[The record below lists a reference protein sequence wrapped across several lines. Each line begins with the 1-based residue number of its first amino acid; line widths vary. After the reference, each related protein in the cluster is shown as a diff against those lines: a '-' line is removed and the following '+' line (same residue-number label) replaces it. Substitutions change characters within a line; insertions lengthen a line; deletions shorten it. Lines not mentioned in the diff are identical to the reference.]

1 MVHWSRFII
10 ARTNHLNLTE
20 THMRTLLLGTAFGL
34 LLTGV
39 ALAQNPAQG
48 NHPAANPTQAQQSA
62 QTPVNAPMTVE
73 KLKTDLQSAG
83 FSDVKVMAEAFVVQA
98 KTKDGNPVVM
108 TIGPHGFSAFE
119 AVENERGGS
128 SIAPSASPGN
138 GAKK

>member
-1 MVHWSRFII
+1 
-10 ARTNHLNLTE
+10 
-20 THMRTLLLGTAFGL
+20 MRKLLLGTAFGL
-34 LLTGV
+34 SLTGA
-39 ALAQNPAQG
+39 ALAQNAAQG
-48 NHPAANPTQAQQSA
+48 NHPANPAQAQQSA

-128 SIAPSASPGN
+128 STAQSASPGN